1 MLVRVSHLPEVAS
14 VATPHPPRRQGPRR
28 AGTGFV
34 AAYATVNF
42 TKSADN
48 LDTASIGRVIAVATA
63 AREPGLAVE
72 LGGQAVS
79 HSEQAPLSA
88 ISAVGIGAAA
98 VILLFAFGSL
108 FAMALPIATA
118 VAGVG
123 SGLMLMAPLSHL
135 TSVTGIAPILGALI
149 GLGVGVDYALF
160 IVTRHR
166 RGLQSGLDPQRSA
179 VAALNTSGRAVLFA
193 GGTVCIALLGLL
205 TLGQGF
211 LDGLAFAAVITVA
224 CTVLAAVTLLPALFG
239 VLGLRAASRR
249 QRRTLRS
256 AGPDHARSGAGM
268 WARWSRTVPRFP
280 AVLAAAAVAVM
291 VVVSLPVLHLRLG
304 FADDSNDP
312 VSATSYKAYEM
323 LADGFGPGFNGPL
336 LLVAQTQS
344 AADRAALGRLD
355 RALAAVPGV
364 AAVQAGSVQAGPAVE
379 VTQVLPATAPE
390 TQATSALIAQLRN
403 TVIPRYTHGT
413 TLRVYV
419 GGLTATF
426 DDFAAVTSAKLPWLL
441 AAIAGFSFLL
451 LVLAFRSL
459 LIPAITAVLNL
470 LSAAA
475 SFGVLTAFF
484 QWGWGT
490 RTLGLGAPAPV
501 EGYLPG
507 LVLAVLFGLSMDYQV
522 FLVSRMAE
530 EWSRTRD
537 NARSVLAG
545 QTDTA
550 RVITAAAAIH
560 RSSARLV
567 KFVFMR
573 PGRRRRVR
581 HRAGRRR
588 GAGRLRPADG
598 ARAGRDAP
606 VRPGQLVAS
615 ALAGPPPAAPGHRAL
630 GARAVRPCAPVRPR
644 LALLAEGFPHVR
656 EPERVPSA
664 GSSLAAV
671 RRGRATGPGGLRRRR
686 GGVLPGRCPAAA
698 RRIADGGRPGAC
710 TAGRH
715 HRAAVPGRLRCDIV
729 TSCASGWTTTMVASP
744 EARYRAVD
752 EAMRV
757 LRPGG
762 QLLIADPWPMARK
775 YAARIGQGTLRG
787 LGPGYWYGGPWLG
800 VTLLHAVKERQL
812 EG

>member
-1 MLVRVSHLPEVAS
+1 MSALARWCFQHRFVVITAWIGLLIGLAVMSQAVKASYDNSFTLAGTGSGSAQELLQRSAPAQAGDSDQIVWQVSYGRVTNPAIEQRMSAVLAGVSHLPEVAS
-14 VATPHPPRRQGPRR
+14 VVSPYLPGGKVQVSPDGRT
-28 AGTGFV
+28 
-34 AAYATVNF
+34 AYATVNF

-48 LDTASIGRVIAVATA
+48 LDSSNVSQVIAVATA

-72 LGGQAVS
+72 LGGQAIS

-88 ISAVGIGAAA
+88 VSAVGIGAAA
-98 VILLFAFGSL
+98 VILVVAFGSL

-166 RGLQSGLDPQRSA
+166 RGLQSGLDPQWSA

-224 CTVLAAVTLLPALFG
+224 CTVLAAITLLPALFG
-239 VLGLRAASRR
+239 VLGLRVLSRR
-249 QRRTLRS
+249 QRRRLRS
-256 AGPDHARSGAGM
+256 VGPDHARSGIGM

-280 AVLAAAAVAVM
+280 AVLAAGAVAVM
-291 VVVSLPVLHLRLG
+291 VVVSLPMLHLRLG
-304 FADDSNDP
+304 FADASNDP
-312 VSATSYKAYEM
+312 ASATSYKAYEM

-344 AADRAALGRLD
+344 AADRAALDRLD
-355 RALAAVPGV
+355 RALTAVPGV
-364 AAVQAGSVQAGPAVE
+364 AAVQAGSAQARPGAESAVE
-379 VTQVLPATAPE
+379 VTQVLPTTAPE
-390 TQATSALIAQLRN
+390 AQATSTLITRLRD

-459 LIPAITAVLNL
+459 LIPATTAVLNL

-490 RTLGLGAPAPV
+490 RAFGLGAPTPV

-507 LVLAVLFGLSMDYQV
+507 LVLAILFGLSMDYQV

-537 NARSVLAG
+537 NARSLLVG
-545 QTDTA
+545 QTHTA
-550 RVITAAAAIH
+550 RVITAAAAIMIAVFITFVFIGQVDIAEFGIGLAAAVALDAFVLRTVLVPAVMH
-560 RSSARLV
+560 LCGRTNWWLPRWLDRRLPYLAIEPPAQEQSARAPRSTLV
-567 KFVFMR
+567 
-573 PGRRRRVR
+573 
-581 HRAGRRR
+581 
-588 GAGRLRPADG
+588 
-598 ARAGRDAP
+598 
-606 VRPGQLVAS
+606 
-615 ALAGPPPAAPGHRAL
+615 
-630 GARAVRPCAPVRPR
+630 
-644 LALLAEGFPHVR
+644 
-656 EPERVPSA
+656 
-664 GSSLAAV
+664 
-671 RRGRATGPGGLRRRR
+671 
-686 GGVLPGRCPAAA
+686 
-698 RRIADGGRPGAC
+698 
-710 TAGRH
+710 
-715 HRAAVPGRLRCDIV
+715 
-729 TSCASGWTTTMVASP
+729 
-744 EARYRAVD
+744 
-752 EAMRV
+752 
-757 LRPGG
+757 
-762 QLLIADPWPMARK
+762 
-775 YAARIGQGTLRG
+775 
-787 LGPGYWYGGPWLG
+787 
-800 VTLLHAVKERQL
+800 
-812 EG
+812 

>member
-1 MLVRVSHLPEVAS
+1 MSALARWCYHHRFVVITAWIGLLIGLTVMSQAVKTSYDNSFTLAGTGSGTAQELLQEAAPTQAGDADQIVWQVSQGSVTSPAVEQRTSAMLVRVSHLPEVAS
-14 VATPHPPRRQGPRR
+14 VASPYLPGGKVQVSRDGRT
-28 AGTGFV
+28 
-34 AAYATVNF
+34 AYATVNF
-42 TKSADN
+42 TKPTDN
-48 LDTASIGRVIAVATA
+48 LDPADVSRVIAVATA

-239 VLGLRAASRR
+239 VLGLRVLSRR
-249 QRRTLRS
+249 QRRRLCS
-256 AGPDHARSGAGM
+256 VGPDHARSGAGI
-268 WARWSRTVPRFP
+268 WARWSRAVPRFP

-344 AADRAALGRLD
+344 AADRAALDRLD
-355 RALAAVPGV
+355 RALTAVPGV
-364 AAVQAGSVQAGPAVE
+364 AAVQAGSVQARSVQAGSVQAGPGAGSAVE

-390 TQATSALIAQLRN
+390 TQATSALITQLRN

-537 NARSVLAG
+537 NARSVLTG

-550 RVITAAAAIH
+550 RVITAAAAIMIAVFITFVFLGQVDVAEFGIGLAAAVALDAFVLRTVLVPAVMH
-560 RSSARLV
+560 LCGRANWWLPRWLDRRLPHLAIEPSGHEQSARGP
-567 KFVFMR
+567 R
-573 PGRRRRVR
+573 
-581 HRAGRRR
+581 
-588 GAGRLRPADG
+588 
-598 ARAGRDAP
+598 
-606 VRPGQLVAS
+606 S
-615 ALAGPPPAAPGHRAL
+615 ALAVALHRT
-630 GARAVRPCAPVRPR
+630 
-644 LALLAEGFPHVR
+644 
-656 EPERVPSA
+656 
-664 GSSLAAV
+664 
-671 RRGRATGPGGLRRRR
+671 GR
-686 GGVLPGRCPAAA
+686 
-698 RRIADGGRPGAC
+698 
-710 TAGRH
+710 
-715 HRAAVPGRLRCDIV
+715 
-729 TSCASGWTTTMVASP
+729 
-744 EARYRAVD
+744 
-752 EAMRV
+752 
-757 LRPGG
+757 
-762 QLLIADPWPMARK
+762 
-775 YAARIGQGTLRG
+775 
-787 LGPGYWYGGPWLG
+787 
-800 VTLLHAVKERQL
+800 
-812 EG
+812 

>member
-1 MLVRVSHLPEVAS
+1 MPALARWCYQHRLIVITAWVGLLIGLAALSQAVKASYDNSFTLAGTGSGSAQELLQRSAPAQAGDSDQIVWQASQGSVTDPGIERRMSAMLGQVSHLPEVAS
-14 VATPHPPRRQGPRR
+14 VASPYRPGGKVQVSLDGRT
-28 AGTGFV
+28 
-34 AAYATVNF
+34 AYATVNF
-42 TKSADN
+42 TESADN
-48 LDTASIGRVIAVATA
+48 LDPADVSRVITVAA
-63 AREPGLAVE
+63 AGREPGLAVE

-88 ISAVGIGAAA
+88 VTAVGIGAAA
-98 VILLFAFGSL
+98 VILLVAFGSL

-166 RGLQSGLDPQRSA
+166 RSLQSGLDPRRSA
-179 VAALNTSGRAVLFA
+179 VAALSTSGRAVLFA

-239 VLGLRAASRR
+239 VLGLRVLSRR
-249 QRRTLRS
+249 QRRRLRS
-256 AGPDHARSGAGM
+256 VGPDHAGRGTGM
-268 WARWSRTVPRFP
+268 WARWSRIVPRFP
-280 AVLAAAAVAVM
+280 AILAAAAIAVM
-291 VVVSLPVLHLRLG
+291 VVASLPGLHLRLG
-304 FADDSNDP
+304 FADASNDP
-312 VSATSYKAYEM
+312 ASATSYRAYAM

-344 AADRAALGRLD
+344 AADRAALDRLD
-355 RALAAVPGV
+355 RALTAVPGV
-364 AAVQAGSVQAGPAVE
+364 AAVQAGPAQAGSGVGSAVE
-379 VTQVLPATAPE
+379 VTQLLPATAPE
-390 TQATSALIAQLRN
+390 TQATSNLIKQLRN
-403 TVIPRYTHGT
+403 SVIPRYTHGT

-426 DDFAAVTSAKLPWLL
+426 DDFAAVTSSKLPWLL

-490 RTLGLGAPAPV
+490 RAFGLGAPTPV

-530 EWSRTRD
+530 EWSLTRD
-537 NARSVLAG
+537 NARSVLVG
-545 QTDTA
+545 QTQTA
-550 RVITAAAAIH
+550 RVITAAAAIMI
-560 RSSARLV
+560 AV
-567 KFVFMR
+567 FITFVFIGQVDIAEFGIGLAAAVALDALVLRTVLVPAVMHLC
-573 PGRRRRVR
+573 GRANWWLPRWLDRRLPHLAVEP
-581 HRAGRRR
+581 
-588 GAGRLRPADG
+588 PAQEQF
-598 ARAGRDAP
+598 ARASRST
-606 VRPGQLVAS
+606 LV
-615 ALAGPPPAAPGHRAL
+615 
-630 GARAVRPCAPVRPR
+630 
-644 LALLAEGFPHVR
+644 
-656 EPERVPSA
+656 
-664 GSSLAAV
+664 
-671 RRGRATGPGGLRRRR
+671 
-686 GGVLPGRCPAAA
+686 
-698 RRIADGGRPGAC
+698 
-710 TAGRH
+710 
-715 HRAAVPGRLRCDIV
+715 
-729 TSCASGWTTTMVASP
+729 
-744 EARYRAVD
+744 
-752 EAMRV
+752 
-757 LRPGG
+757 
-762 QLLIADPWPMARK
+762 
-775 YAARIGQGTLRG
+775 
-787 LGPGYWYGGPWLG
+787 
-800 VTLLHAVKERQL
+800 
-812 EG
+812 